1 MYCSP
6 TWCCVIISTN
16 DWMMS
21 VLQCDKA
28 VHRKKSFM
36 KSNWVK
42 FILMTEFVEPRFR
55 LSWVLSTVG
64 LWAQCCD
71 IASCWLTMTWQN
83 VSCTYGLMYVALV
96 IAAELFVFN
105 CLCHS
110 QSLLIKPPLAITV
123 LLYNGSLLCGFN
135 VPINGFT
142 HNPVALWLSEHYE
155 EMF

>member
-1 MYCSP
+1 
-6 TWCCVIISTN
+6 
-16 DWMMS
+16 
-21 VLQCDKA
+21 
-28 VHRKKSFM
+28 
-36 KSNWVK
+36 
-42 FILMTEFVEPRFR
+42 
-55 LSWVLSTVG
+55 
-64 LWAQCCD
+64 
-71 IASCWLTMTWQN
+71 MTWQN